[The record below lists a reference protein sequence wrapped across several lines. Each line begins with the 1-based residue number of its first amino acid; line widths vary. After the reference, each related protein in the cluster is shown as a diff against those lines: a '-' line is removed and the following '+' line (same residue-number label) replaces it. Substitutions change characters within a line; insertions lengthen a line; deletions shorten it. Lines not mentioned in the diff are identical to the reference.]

1 MGSSI
6 CKLAVLLFLQAAL
19 PPVQQQVSG
28 RIVRPGTRSM
38 NPVSGVWVVLH
49 RVGPDRAGPLDSVKS
64 DPRGRYAFNYV
75 RTGSEDAI
83 YFVSASYDGIAYFT
97 PPLAEG
103 RISGDD
109 GEVTVFDTTSHRVP
123 TSLRGHHVVVS
134 AVDANGLR
142 SIVEVYDLSN
152 DSSVTRIAAT
162 DTPKD
167 ATWQTHVPPDVTNF
181 QVSQGDI
188 PASAVSYTRGLV
200 SVYAPIAPGIKQ
212 LSFSYMLPAKAFPLS
227 LPLEKA
233 TGIYEIMIEEKA
245 GSVIG
250 PHVREVDPV
259 TVEARNFRRFLASD
273 VPENSVAVIDLPPP
287 PPDRAIDP
295 RYMVAITLLIG
306 GTMVLALAQALR
318 RR

>member
-1 MGSSI
+1 
-6 CKLAVLLFLQAAL
+6 
-19 PPVQQQVSG
+19 
-28 RIVRPGTRSM
+28 M

-75 RTGSEDAI
+75 RTGSDDAI

-97 PPLAEG
+97 PPLAAG
-103 RISGDD
+103 KVGGDD

-142 SIVEVYDLSN
+142 SVVEVYDLSN

-167 ATWQTHVPPDVTNF
+167 ATWQTHIPPGVTNF

-188 PASAVSYTRGLV
+188 PASAVSYTKGVV

-212 LSFSYMLPAKAFPLS
+212 LSFSYSLPAKSFPLS
-227 LPLEKA
+227 LPLEKE

-245 GSVIG
+245 GSVTG

-273 VPENSVAVIDLPPP
+273 MPENSVAVIDLPPP

-295 RYMVAITLLIG
+295 RYMVGITLLIG
-306 GTMVLALAQALR
+306 GTMVFALARALR